1 TEEIQVVL
9 DTAERLED
17 YRFVKR
23 SCGQGIGSDSLLLGT
38 LGGWPADAIV
48 ACPPSELLERFART
62 DEIETF
68 LLLKHLFAL
77 QATLEMWMGRLEG
90 GNNAPC
96 TALGIEFDGEK
107 TRIEAE
113 IPIDTLTERIKACG
127 ACASCGKKGDVAALP
142 PRPSIDDRAYGSK
155 G

>member
-23 SCGQGIGSDSLLLGT
+23 SCGQGIGSDSLLMGR
-38 LGGWPADAIV
+38 LGGWPADAIL
-48 ACPPSELLERFART
+48 ACAPSDLLERVGPI

-68 LLLKHLFAL
+68 LLLKHLFAI
-77 QATLEMWMGRLEG
+77 QAVLEMWTGRMEG
-90 GNNAPC
+90 GHNAPC
-96 TALGIEFDGEK
+96 TAVGIEFDGEK
-107 TRIEAE
+107 TRIDAE

-127 ACASCGKKGDVAALP
+127 ACGSCGKKENVAAFP
-142 PRPSIDDRAYGSK
+142 PRMSSDDRSYGSK